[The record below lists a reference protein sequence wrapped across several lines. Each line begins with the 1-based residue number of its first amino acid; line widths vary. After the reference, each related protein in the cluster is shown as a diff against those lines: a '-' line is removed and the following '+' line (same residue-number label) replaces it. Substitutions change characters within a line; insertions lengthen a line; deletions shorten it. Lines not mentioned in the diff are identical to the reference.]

1 MHLFLLGASHHS
13 APVDLRERIDF
24 ARRGVPDALAGI
36 ADLTGIAEVV
46 VLSTCNRSEI
56 YTACEAPEPA
66 RDAVT
71 AFMSAFHDVPEP
83 ELAPHLYGRTHGEAA
98 RHLFRVV
105 AGLDSLV
112 VGEPQ
117 ILGQVKDAFA
127 VASEWGFTGTLL
139 NRLFHGAFAAGKR
152 VRAETGL
159 GEGAVSVSYAAIS
172 LARKIF
178 GSLAGRRTLVV
189 GAGEMADLTAT
200 HLQSQRVG
208 RIGVANRTAAH
219 AAALAAKVGGVAVPW
234 EAITGELTS
243 TDIVVTATG
252 SSGWMLTRA
261 HVAEAM
267 RPRRDRPLF
276 IIDIGL
282 PRDVEPSASD
292 VEQVFLYNIDD
303 LQAIVRDNL
312 ARRQSQVDRA
322 EQMVREEVDG
332 FLRWFRSR
340 SAIPTVVA
348 LRRRFEQTR
357 CDELARL
364 APKLASLSPAARARV
379 DEITRLLVERLLSA
393 PTEQLKAAGD
403 EEAVAADADTLNR
416 LFRLDE
422 AATGDTP
429 GRRGTRDAALGGAL
443 RNASTEPSPLRTR

>member
-24 ARRGVPDALAGI
+24 ERRGVADALAGI
-36 ADLTGIAEVV
+36 ADLAGIGEVV

-56 YTACEAPEPA
+56 YTACETPESA
-66 RDAVT
+66 REALTV
-71 AFMSAFHDVPEP
+71 FMSGFHDVPEP
-83 ELAPHLYGRTHGEAA
+83 ELAPHLYGRTGADAA

-127 VASEWGFTGTLL
+127 TAAEWGFTGALL
-139 NRLFHGAFAAGKR
+139 NRLFHSSFAAGKR

-178 GSLAGRRTLVV
+178 GTLEGRRTLVV
-189 GAGEMADLTAT
+189 GAGEMAELTAT
-200 HLQSQRVG
+200 HLQAQRVG

-219 AAALAAKVGGVAVPW
+219 AASLAAKVGGVAVPW
-234 EAITGELTS
+234 ETVTGELTG

-252 SSGWMLTRA
+252 SSRWMLTRA
-261 HVAEAM
+261 HVADAM

-276 IIDIGL
+276 IIDIGV

-322 EQMVREEVDG
+322 EHMVREEVDG
-332 FLRWFRSR
+332 FLRWLRSR

-348 LRRRFEQTR
+348 LRRRFEETR
-357 CDELARL
+357 RDELARL
-364 APKLASLSPAARARV
+364 APKLAALSPAAQARV

-393 PTEQLKAAGD
+393 PTERLKAAGD
-403 EEAVAADADTLNR
+403 EEAAAADADTLNR
-416 LFRLDE
+416 LFKLDD
-422 AATGDTP
+422 APDGDRAS
-429 GRRGTRDAALGGAL
+429 RRAGSGGPESD
-443 RNASTEPSPLRTR
+443 ASTATSPVRSR

>member
-1 MHLFLLGASHHS
+1 MHLFLLGASHHT

-24 ARRGVPDALAGI
+24 ARRSMADALAGI
-36 ADLTGIAEVV
+36 ADLDGIAEVV

-56 YTACEAPEPA
+56 YAVCDAPETA
-66 RDAVT
+66 RERLT
-71 AFMSAFHDVPEP
+71 AFLSAFHDVPEP
-83 ELAPHLYGRTHGEAA
+83 ELVPHLYGRTHGDVA

-117 ILGQVKDAFA
+117 IAGQVKEAFA
-127 VASEWGFTGTLL
+127 TASEWGFTGTSL
-139 NRLFHGAFAAGKR
+139 NRLFHHAFTAGKR

-189 GAGEMADLTAT
+189 GAGEMAELTAT
-200 HLQSQRVG
+200 HLRSQNVG

-219 AAALAAKVGGVAVPW
+219 AASLAAKVEGVAVPW
-234 EAITGELTS
+234 ASITEELTA

-252 SSGWMLTRA
+252 SANWTLTRG
-261 HVAEAM
+261 HVADAM

-276 IIDIGL
+276 VIDIGL
-282 PRDVEPSASD
+282 PRDVDPAASD

-303 LQAIVRDNL
+303 LQEIVRENL
-312 ARRQSQVDRA
+312 ERRQAQVDEA

-332 FLRWFRSR
+332 YMRWLRSR
-340 SAIPTVVA
+340 GSIPTVVA
-348 LRRRFEQTR
+348 LRQHFEQTR
-357 CDELARL
+357 QAELDRL
-364 APKLASLSPAARARV
+364 APKLASLSPAARDRV
-379 DEITRLLVERLLSA
+379 DEVTRLLVERLLSS
-393 PTEQLKAAGD
+393 PTEQLKQAPDD
-403 EEAVAADADTLNR
+403 ESAAADADAINR
-416 LFRLDE
+416 LFGLRDQSV
-422 AATGDTP
+422 
-429 GRRGTRDAALGGAL
+429 RRR
-443 RNASTEPSPLRTR
+443 